1 MSLQFSDTSNYL
13 GIIQRIEDHCGFNYG
28 DITGN
33 TTLFKK
39 FTAKVN
45 MAQNK
50 AWSIIIPASGSFQW
64 DDNNH
69 DDYPIIRTNIVSG
82 QRDHS
87 FTNDEDGNRILD
99 IFKVAIL
106 KSATATIHEEISPI
120 DINDN
125 SQTAKL
131 LDSVTTGVPED
142 YDKLGNGIRFGVIP
156 NYDATNGLLM
166 YVNREGYY
174 FTTASTTQKPG
185 FDGRFHE
192 YLALAPSYEYAR
204 DNGLA
209 NAEKLFRDMTLME
222 QDMTKTQARREKD
235 VRNVMS
241 GKRINFI

>member
-69 DDYPIIRTNIVSG
+69 DDYPIIRTSIVSG

-99 IFKVAIL
+99 IFKVAI
-106 KSATATIHEEISPI
+106 
-120 DINDN
+120 
-125 SQTAKL
+125 L